1 MRRKVETDI
10 NEFGVFKKGITVPEI
25 YNYLKARAKNTK
37 YEKYSKKRL
46 LKEFSR
52 IAGCN
57 TCSLV
62 VCPVCNKVI
71 GLMYYHDV
79 ERFADVMFEGKST
92 YWD

>member
-1 MRRKVETDI
+1 MNKIDI
-10 NEFGVFKKGITVPEI
+10 DEFGIFKQGMAVPEI

-52 IAGCN
+52 IAGRN
-57 TCSLV
+57 TCAV
-62 VCPVCNKVI
+62 TICPICGKLI
-71 GLMYYHDV
+71 GLMYYYDV
-79 ERFADVMFEGKST
+79 KRFADVMFRGKST